1 MSTPLLL
8 DYEDSC
14 PLCVRFRK
22 RPETL
27 NQLSADL
34 LLCRRRARKLAWEY
48 RTLPDVGERIVRF
61 AELRYHRGHIGTF
74 GFPED
79 YFIDPALYESGDARR
94 RNVKF
99 IEVVLQKA
107 DDREQKLRALNIA
120 DRMYCFAWTHF
131 ALSLDHKSDFSN
143 SCLMHVT
150 AEYFFEQALRVA
162 REAGAGDE
170 ARRLGFEK
178 SPVLSSKSPPMR
190 SSTRRA
196 R

>member
-1 MSTPLLL
+1 LSTPLLL

-14 PLCVRFRK
+14 PLCVRFRT

-34 LLCRRRARKLAWEY
+34 LLCRRRSRRLAWEY
-48 RTLPDVGERIVRF
+48 RTLPEGGERIVRF

-79 YFIDPALYESGDARR
+79 YFVDPALYESGDARR

-107 DDREQKLRALNIA
+107 DDREQKRRALDIA

-131 ALSLDHKSDFSN
+131 ALSLDRTPDLSD
-143 SCLMHVT
+143 SCLMQV
-150 AEYFFEQALRVA
+150 AAGYFFEQALKVA

-178 SPVLSSKSPPMR
+178 FPVLSSKSPQRR

>member
-8 DYEDSC
+8 EYEDSC
-14 PLCVRFRK
+14 PLCVRFRT
-22 RPETL
+22 RRETL
-27 NQLSADL
+27 NRLSADL
-34 LLCRRRARKLAWEY
+34 LLCRSKARKLAWEY
-48 RTLPDVGERIVRF
+48 RTLPAGGERIVRF

-79 YFIDPALYESGDARR
+79 YFFDPALYESGDARR

-99 IEVVLQKA
+99 IEVVLQRA
-107 DDREQKLRALNIA
+107 GDREQKRRALDIA
-120 DRMYCFAWTHF
+120 DRMYCFAWTHC
-131 ALSLDHKSDFSN
+131 ALSLDHTQELST
-143 SCLMHVT
+143 SCLMQVT
-150 AEYFFEQALRVA
+150 AEYFFDRALIVA

-178 SPVLSSKSPPMR
+178 FPVLSPKEPPRR

>member
-8 DYEDSC
+8 DYQDSC
-14 PLCVRFRK
+14 PLCVRFRT

-34 LLCRRRARKLAWEY
+34 FLQRRRARRLAWEY
-48 RTLPDVGERIVRF
+48 RTLPGGGERIVRF

-79 YFIDPALYESGDARR
+79 YFFDPALYESGDARR

-99 IEVVLQKA
+99 IELVLQRA
-107 DDREQKLRALNIA
+107 DLREQKRRALDIA

-131 ALSLDHKSDFSN
+131 ALSLDHTPDLSD
-143 SCLMHVT
+143 SCLMQST
-150 AEYFFEQALRVA
+150 AEYFFDQALKVA

-170 ARRLGFEK
+170 ARRLGFER
-178 SPVLSSKSPPMR
+178 SPVLSKEPPGR
-190 SSTRRA
+190 
-196 R
+196 

>member
-48 RTLPDVGERIVRF
+48 RTLPEGGERIVRF
-61 AELRYHRGHIGTF
+61 AELRYHRGHIGAF

-178 SPVLSSKSPPMR
+178 FPVLAKEPPRR